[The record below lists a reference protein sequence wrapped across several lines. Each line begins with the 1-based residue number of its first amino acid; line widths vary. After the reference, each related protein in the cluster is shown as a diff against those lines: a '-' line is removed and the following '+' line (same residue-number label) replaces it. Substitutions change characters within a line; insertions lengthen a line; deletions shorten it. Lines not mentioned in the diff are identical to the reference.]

1 MNQYEPQPVATRSWM
16 FILFIISLP
25 LINFIIV
32 PILALTETNETKK
45 NFYCAILWWF
55 VILTI
60 LNLIALGIFFGAP
73 YIFGSF

>member
-1 MNQYEPQPVATRSWM
+1 M